1 MSKLIAGSGSRGLE
15 GGLGLLLGQSLA
27 AAIVFASPI
36 ASAAVL
42 SSWDFEPSS
51 QQLSV
56 TLPKGVTPRFL
67 VFAEPARIVL
77 EVPNTQL
84 GTLPTEQI
92 YGGAIRRVQVVQ
104 ETANTV
110 HVVLELAPNT
120 VIDRRHAEL
129 VSAEVGD
136 QTRWTL
142 TPLIVDSGVPI
153 ATTPAPAA
161 PLPETATVPMP
172 SPAPAAPEQ
181 ATSTLPLDSVPTGP
195 RFIETPEGELSIR
208 ASNLMLPSLAEG
220 QATLPNTL
228 PVDPFEPSFAP
239 AAQVTV
245 PPLDSTV
252 AVTPNSPQVEVPFL
266 EDTASEPGESAGA
279 IAINPPALTAP
290 LSNSTSLDPADLET
304 TETAPITVI
313 APPEQTQEPLA
324 ASAPTEP
331 VATAEPAAA
340 PQLDL
345 AVEPP
350 QLAPAI
356 ASEPAP
362 MTPPAVEVP
371 EPAVATAPANVFVP
385 QVPEVPAIAP
395 TAPAEIVPAPSA
407 TLTPSATPEALN
419 QEPPFINTAA
429 AAPQPAA
436 APDAIVTLPPAAA
449 VSPAA
454 APLTSTPPVPASA
467 EPVPFLATAPPD
479 GRPASPENVISFG
492 QPLPAATAKEELPSF
507 PYLTP
512 PEANPAA
519 NPDVLIPAGTLLQL
533 RYPGPEPLQLDQ
545 RSSLDAV
552 MLLAADLRDAKT
564 GALIAP
570 AGSQLMGRFG
580 PDELGLRWVSQAVL
594 LPGRQVPLSGA
605 SAYFAGSPQIS
616 GQRLAV
622 NSGIGALALT
632 VLTGFTGVG
641 LLGGAMLGATTAL
654 GTAPQII
661 VIEPNQIIE
670 VQILEDV
677 PRSELQLN

>member
-1 MSKLIAGSGSRGLE
+1 M
-15 GGLGLLLGQSLA
+15 
-27 AAIVFASPI
+27 

-84 GTLPTEQI
+84 GTLPIEQT
-92 YGGAIRRVQVVQ
+92 YGGAISRVQVIQ
-104 ETANTV
+104 ETADTV

-129 VSAEVGD
+129 VAAEAGE

-142 TPLIVDSGVPI
+142 TPLIVDSGAAIATAPAPTPATPI
-153 ATTPAPAA
+153 ADSTPAAAA
-161 PLPETATVPMP
+161 PN
-172 SPAPAAPEQ
+172 Q
-181 ATSTLPLDSVPTGP
+181 ATPTLAPDSVPSGP

-220 QATLPNTL
+220 QANLPNTL

-239 AAQVTV
+239 ATQVTV

-252 AVTPNSPQVEVPFL
+252 AVTPNPPQVSVPFL
-266 EDTASEPGESAGA
+266 EDTAEAASPAATLPMPEPAVADPEEQSGA
-279 IAINPPALTAP
+279 IAINPPTTVPFPSSSA
-290 LSNSTSLDPADLET
+290 LDPADLET
-304 TETAPITVI
+304 TEAAPIAVI
-313 APPEQTQEPLA
+313 APAEQAPSPAA
-324 ASAPTEP
+324 ASA
-331 VATAEPAAA
+331 AAEPIAV
-340 PQLDL
+340 PQTTFT
-345 AVEPP
+345 VEPP
-350 QLAPAI
+350 QPDAAI

-362 MTPPAVEVP
+362 TAAPPATDLP
-371 EPAVATAPANVFVP
+371 EPTVATTPASVA
-385 QVPEVPAIAP
+385 VPEVPAAPAVAPVAPVAAAAAP
-395 TAPAEIVPAPSA
+395 TAS
-407 TLTPSATPEALN
+407 PEALS

-436 APDAIVTLPPAAA
+436 IPNAIVTLPPTAAA
-449 VSPAA
+449 SPAPPPGSAPA
-454 APLTSTPPVPASA
+454 APALA

-479 GRPASPENVISFG
+479 NRPAAPGPENVISFG
-492 QPLPAATAKEELPSF
+492 QPLPAATKEDLPSF

-512 PEANPAA
+512 PSETGPAA
-519 NPDVLIPAGTLLQL
+519 SPDVLIPAGTLLQL
-533 RYPGPEPLQLDQ
+533 RYPGPQPLQLDQ
-545 RSSLDAV
+545 RSALDAV
-552 MLLAADLRDAKT
+552 MLLETDLRDAKT

-570 AGSQLMGRFG
+570 AGSQLAGRFG

-605 SAYFAGSPQIS
+605 SAYFAGPPQVS
-616 GQRLAV
+616 GQRLAL

-641 LLGGAMLGATTAL
+641 LLGGAMLGATTAV
-654 GTAPQII
+654 GTAPQVI
-661 VIEPNQIIE
+661 VIEPHQIIE

-677 PRSELQLN
+677 PRSELPLN